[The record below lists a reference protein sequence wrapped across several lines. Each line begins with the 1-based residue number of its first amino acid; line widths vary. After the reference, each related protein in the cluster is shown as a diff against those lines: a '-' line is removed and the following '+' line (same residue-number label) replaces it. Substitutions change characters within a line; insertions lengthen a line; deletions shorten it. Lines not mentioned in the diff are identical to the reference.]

1 MAKDVL
7 CIECNKEAEDFQDDN
22 EDDLLSLASRDGSS
36 VGLGVT
42 GGKQPVAVAAA
53 EGVVDMTIEYDSI
66 EYSIKEKWTAV

>member
-22 EDDLLSLASRDGSS
+22 EDDLLSLAI
-36 VGLGVT
+36 GLGVT

-53 EGVVDMTIEYDSI
+53 EGVVDMTIEYDSM
-66 EYSIKEKWTAV
+66 EYAIKEKWTAV